1 MCLET
6 YIFIGGCRF
15 CADRFKLVHPLSASC
30 FGGSV
35 CAIGGSLPSELP
47 LCLDF
52 ESQLSNFLIGP
63 DSRSSQSKQIASI
76 AKKCP
81 RVAPQPQERLSD
93 PKLTSLNLP
102 YLLSISASSD
112 NCKSPH
118 VASSIVPV
126 YAAIGRVNCNSILQ
140 CILT

>member
-6 YIFIGGCRF
+6 YIFIDGCKFYVGG
-15 CADRFKLVHPLSASC
+15 FKLVHPLFASR

-35 CAIGGSLPSELP
+35 CAIGGSLPSELL
-47 LCLDF
+47 LCSDF
-52 ESQLSNFLIGP
+52 KSQLSDFLIGLASCSP
-63 DSRSSQSKQIASI
+63 QSKQTASI

-93 PKLTSLNLP
+93 PELTSLNLP
-102 YLLSISASSD
+102 CLLSISASS
-112 NCKSPH
+112 NNHKSPH

-126 YAAIGRVNCNSILQ
+126 YAAVGRVNCKSILQ
-140 CILT
+140 RSLT